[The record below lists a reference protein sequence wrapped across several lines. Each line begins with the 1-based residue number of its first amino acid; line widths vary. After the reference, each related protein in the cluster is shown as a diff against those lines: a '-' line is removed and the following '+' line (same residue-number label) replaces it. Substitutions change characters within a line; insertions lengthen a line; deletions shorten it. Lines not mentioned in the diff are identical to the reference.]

1 MNQSAR
7 ILPLDGLRAI
17 AIALV
22 VLNHYFIHLT
32 FRGSEFMRPIFR
44 LGWTGVDLFFVLSGF
59 LVGGILLQNKSATNL
74 LPVFF
79 ARRALRI
86 LVPYF
91 LFLMAAIV
99 TTYCFHI
106 PFAAYRWIP
115 FALQLQPL
123 YFAVTNDFPILYL
136 SPLWTLGLEECFYVL
151 LPIALLTANEK
162 TIIRFCKVGIFAFP
176 LLRLALY
183 SYSTKFYSLC
193 MVMRPEGLLMGL
205 LLANEWR
212 NLETRRRLA
221 EQKNKLIGMWFVTG
235 VFSIVTC
242 NNQDYFPTHYT
253 TAVLY
258 TFTACF
264 YCTSVILVLLA
275 NPRALITRFLSSE
288 PMRYIGQISYMI
300 YLLHM
305 LVYFWVTELTGD
317 YSVPGGIKC
326 GLITIGLSALSWS
339 WMEKKLVKYGHTFQ
353 YLTQNSLQSKQVT
366 ASPLNGS
373 PDQLRALHRAP

>member
-1 MNQSAR
+1 MNQSVR

-17 AIALV
+17 AITLV
-22 VLNHYFIHLT
+22 VLNHYFLSLT
-32 FRGSEFMRPIFR
+32 FRGSDYLKPIFH

-59 LVGGILLQNKSATNL
+59 LVGGILLQNKAATNL

-91 LFLMAAIV
+91 LFLIGAIV

-106 PFAAYRWIP
+106 PFSAYRWIP
-115 FALQLQPL
+115 FALQLQPW
-123 YFAVTNDFPILYL
+123 YFAITNDFPILYL
-136 SPLWTLGLEECFYVL
+136 SPTWTLGLEECFYVL
-151 LPIALLTANEK
+151 LPIALLTAREE
-162 TIIRFCKVGIFAFP
+162 TIIRFSKIGIFAFP

-183 SYSTKFYSLC
+183 SYSEKFYSFC
-193 MVMRPEGLLMGL
+193 MVLRPEGLLMGL
-205 LLANEWR
+205 LLAHEWR
-212 NLETRRRLA
+212 SGDMRQRLA
-221 EQKNKLIGMWFVTG
+221 EQKLKLQVMWAVTG
-235 VFSIVTC
+235 AFSILTC
-242 NNQDYFPTHYT
+242 HYQKMFPTHYT
-253 TAVLY
+253 MAVLY

-275 NPRALITRFLSSE
+275 DPKALIARFLSSE

-305 LVYFWVTELTGD
+305 LVYFWVTELTTD

-326 GLITIGLSALSWS
+326 GLITLGLSALSWS
-339 WMEKKLVKYGHTFQ
+339 MMEQKLIKFGHTFQ
-353 YLTQNSLQSKQVT
+353 YITKPKSSNPTRLKPSL
-366 ASPLNGS
+366 AAN
-373 PDQLRALHRAP
+373 

>member
-7 ILPLDGLRAI
+7 ILPLDGLRAV
-17 AIALV
+17 AITLV
-22 VLNHYFIHLT
+22 VLNHYFLNLT
-32 FRGSEFMRPIFR
+32 FRGSDYLKPIFK

-91 LFLMAAIV
+91 VFLVGAIA
-99 TTYCFHI
+99 TTYFFHI
-106 PFAAYRWIP
+106 PFSPYRWIP

-123 YFAVTNDFPILYL
+123 YFAITNAFPIPYL
-136 SPLWTLGLEECFYVL
+136 SPTWTLGLEECFYVL
-151 LPIALLTANEK
+151 LPIALLTVREK
-162 TIIRFCKVGIFAFP
+162 SIIRFCKIGIFAFP
-176 LLRLALY
+176 LLRLAAY
-183 SYSTKFYSLC
+183 SYSEKFYGFC
-193 MVMRPEGLLMGL
+193 MVLRPEGLLMGL

-212 NLETRRRLA
+212 NAETRQRLA
-221 EQKNKLIGMWFVTG
+221 EQKLKLLGMWAVTG

-242 NNQDYFPTHYT
+242 HNQNYFPTHYT
-253 TAVLY
+253 TAILY

-275 NPRALITRFLSSE
+275 NPKALITRFLSLA

-305 LVYFWVTELTGD
+305 LVYFWVTELTSD

-339 WMEKKLVKYGHTFQ
+339 WMEKKLVKFGHTFQ
-353 YLTQNSLQSKQVT
+353 YASQGKTAKPARLKTSL
-366 ASPLNGS
+366 AAN
-373 PDQLRALHRAP
+373 